1 MILGLNGGL
10 LKRQC
15 MIWGLRGDFEE
26 KMPDFVENVGCCKR
40 KCMIFGLNGGFS
52 KRKCFVSG

>member
-1 MILGLNGGL
+1 MLF
-10 LKRQC
+10 RS
-15 MIWGLRGDFEE
+15 E

-52 KRKCFVSG
+52 MRNCVFFWLNGGFLEKKMHDLRLHVR